1 MNKKFLVLF
10 FIFSIAILS
19 SCGDK
24 KATNK
29 ASNSAK
35 PEVQKNAMPKP
46 DDEVAVI
53 EMEQPAYG
61 TIKIELYS
69 NIAPKAVA
77 RFKELAKEG
86 YYNGIAFHR
95 INESVIQAGDANTKN
110 GTRQP
115 GMKEG
120 DSGKP
125 NVDAEFS
132 DIPFDTAIL
141 GAARLGNDVNS
152 ANSQFFIML
161 KREAGFD
168 SNYTVYGKVVE
179 GMNYVRTIAGAPKK
193 ENSEEPQDD
202 IKIKQI
208 RFEPR

>member
-1 MNKKFLVLF
+1 MNKFFVLF
-10 FIFSIAILS
+10 FIISVAVFSACS
-19 SCGDK
+19 DK
-24 KATNK
+24 KTTNK
-29 ASNSAK
+29 SSNSSSSQ
-35 PEVQKNAMPKP
+35 PNVQKNAMPKP

-69 NIAPKAVA
+69 NIAPKMVA
-77 RFKELAKEG
+77 RFKELSKEG
-86 YYNGIAFHR
+86 YYNGISFHR
-95 INESVIQAGDANTKN
+95 INQSVIQAGDANTKT
-110 GTRQP
+110 GKRQP
-115 GMKEG
+115 GIPEA

-132 DIPFDTAIL
+132 DIPYDVGTL
-141 GAARLGNDVNS
+141 GAARLPDFNS
-152 ANSQFFIML
+152 ANSQFFITL

-168 SNYTVYGKVVE
+168 NKYTVFGKVVD
-179 GMNYVRTIAGAPKK
+179 GMNYVRTIAGAPK
-193 ENSEEPQDD
+193 EGEAPLDD

>member
-1 MNKKFLVLF
+1 MNKKFFVLF
-10 FIFSIAILS
+10 FIISIAIFAACS
-19 SCGDK
+19 DK

-29 ASNSAK
+29 TSNSAK

-53 EMEQPAYG
+53 EMEESAYG

-86 YYNGIAFHR
+86 YYNGISFHR
-95 INESVIQAGDANTKN
+95 INQSVIQAGDANTKN

-132 DIPFDTAIL
+132 DIPFDTGIL

-161 KREAGFD
+161 KREAAFD
-168 SNYTVYGKVVE
+168 NNYTVFGKVVD
-179 GMNYVRTIAGAPKK
+179 GMNYVRTIAGAPKA
-193 ENSEEPQDD
+193 ENSESPLDD
-202 IKIKQI
+202 VKIKQI

>member
-1 MNKKFLVLF
+1 MNKNFLVLL
-10 FIFSIAILS
+10 FIFSITIFSA
-19 SCGDK
+19 CGDK
-24 KATNK
+24 KTANK
-29 ASNSAK
+29 TANSQ
-35 PEVQKNAMPKP
+35 PTVQKNAMPKP
-46 DDEVAVI
+46 DDELAVI

-69 NIAPKAVA
+69 NIAPKMVA

-86 YYNGIAFHR
+86 YYNGISFHR
-95 INESVIQAGDANTKN
+95 INENVIQAGDANTKN

-115 GMKEG
+115 GIKEG

-132 DIPFDTAIL
+132 DIPYDVGTL
-141 GAARLGNDVNS
+141 GAARMPDFNS
-152 ANSQFFIML
+152 ANSQFFITL
-161 KREAGFD
+161 KRTPGFD
-168 SNYTVYGKVVE
+168 NKYTVFGKVVD
-179 GMNYVRTIAGAPKK
+179 GMNYARTIAGAPKDG
-193 ENSEEPQDD
+193 ESPLDE